1 MFWQWQDLYYLVK
14 LPKVWHPEGWLLE
27 DRLPEDHNKDFYLSL
42 LTSSD
47 AQDQKPVPVAF
58 PTAPQNRS
66 ELAAVVSFR
75 DDGRNRG
82 RIEVSWYEPW
92 AG

>member
-1 MFWQWQDLYYLVK
+1 MFWQWQDLYYLVE
-14 LPKVWHPEGWLLE
+14 LPKGWLS
-27 DRLPEDHNKDFYLSL
+27 EDHNKDFYLSL

-58 PTAPQNRS
+58 PTAPQNPS